1 MRFIPTYVGHTLLF
15 RQRSMFSRF
24 IPTYVGHT
32 RDTGSQSP
40 ILAVHPHI
48 RGAYLPL
55 PKEKSRKTGSSPH
68 TWGIH
73 TAHRRLCRPGRF
85 IPTYVGHTSLERQ
98 RFALCSVHPHIR
110 GAYSTLFHVP
120 AMGCGSSPH
129 TWGIHYMPYLPIL
142 LYRFIPTYVG
152 HTGVKTIWQEQLT
165 VHSHIRGAYQ
175 HPPPAATWQFGSSP
189 HTWGIPLHPRMG
201 MNSARFIPT
210 YVGHTPS
217 ARYQHCRLAVHPH
230 IRGAYRCGR
239 AQRG

>member
-1 MRFIPTYVGHTLLF
+1 MVASVHPHIRGAYGCIRLADKENLRFIPTYVGHTLLF

-110 GAYSTLFHVP
+110 GAYGSKNNM
-120 AMGCGSSPH
+120 AGAINGSSPH
-129 TWGIHYMPYLPIL
+129 TWGIRYGYWEE
-142 LYRFIPTYVG
+142 T
-152 HTGVKTIWQEQLT
+152 
-165 VHSHIRGAYQ
+165 SD
-175 HPPPAATWQFGSSP
+175 FGSSP
-189 HTWGIPLHPRMG
+189 PTWGIP
-201 MNSARFIPT
+201 
-210 YVGHTPS
+210 V
-217 ARYQHCRLAVHPH
+217 
-230 IRGAYRCGR
+230 
-239 AQRG
+239 